1 MTISKETALKVIDL
15 MGEKHQREQ
24 AICEMNELGAALFQ
38 YFRQGKGSID
48 DVAEEIAD
56 VEIMLVQLSQMVPA
70 EIMEAQRAAKREK
83 LQRIIDRC
91 IEIPK
96 ELEALERHIANA
108 DSMDLVNKLSPKK
121 EELLQ
126 EWESYVK

>member
-1 MTISKETALKVIDL
+1 MTISKQTALKVIGL
-15 MGEKHQREQ
+15 MGEQHQREQ

-38 YFRQGKGSID
+38 HFRQGKGSID

-83 LQRIIDRC
+83 LARLIERC
-91 IEIPK
+91 VEVPQEYGASPRVG
-96 ELEALERHIANA
+96 ELR
-108 DSMDLVNKLSPKK
+108 
-121 EELLQ
+121 
-126 EWESYVK
+126 